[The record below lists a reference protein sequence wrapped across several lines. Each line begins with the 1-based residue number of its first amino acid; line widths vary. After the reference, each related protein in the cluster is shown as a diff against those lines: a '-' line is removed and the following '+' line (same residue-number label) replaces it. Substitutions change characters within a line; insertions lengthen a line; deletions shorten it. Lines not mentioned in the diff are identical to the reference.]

1 MTKLRSQYWATT
13 LPHLRAIAA
22 GQLEA
27 QAEYWAA
34 RTAPR
39 ASGDVVVIPVLGTI
53 TQRSPW
59 YGSSTEFLANALRAA
74 LADGSRAIVLEV
86 DSPGGEVYGVDELA
100 SLIRAARATK
110 PIVAVSNALTASAAY
125 YLAAQA
131 DELLVTP
138 SGEVG
143 SIGVYG
149 GHEDW
154 SGALDQ
160 MGIVITLISAG
171 EGKTDGNPFEA
182 LSDEARADMQAA
194 VDRYYGMFASAVAKG
209 RKVSVETVR
218 SSWKA
223 KVYGAKEAVAIGM
236 ADAVGTL
243 DDAIRRA
250 AALSTE
256 RRAVAA
262 SVDLEAERRMRAR
275 ARPA

>member
-13 LPHLRAIAA
+13 LPHLRAIRASA
-22 GQLEA
+22 LEA
-27 QAEYWAA
+27 QLEYWAA
-34 RTAPR
+34 RMQPR
-39 ASGDVVVIPVLGTI
+39 ASGDVAVIPILGTI
-53 TQRSPW
+53 TQR
-59 YGSSTEFLANALRAA
+59 GSWFGASTEGTANALRNA
-74 LADGSRAIVLEV
+74 LADGSRAIVLEI

-100 SLIRAARATK
+100 TLIRASRGGK
-110 PIVAVSNALTASAAY
+110 PIVAVANALAASAAY
-125 YLAAQA
+125 YIASQA

-160 MGIVITLISAG
+160 MGIVVTLISAG
-171 EGKTDGNPFEA
+171 EGKVDGNPFEA
-182 LSDEARADMQAA
+182 LSDEARADMQAS
-194 VDRYYGMFASAVAKG
+194 VDRYYGMFTTAVAKG
-209 RKVSVETVR
+209 RKVSVDTVR

-236 ADAVGTL
+236 ADSVGTI

-250 AALSTE
+250 GALAAE
-256 RRAVAA
+256 RRALSA
-262 SVDLEAERRMRAR
+262 SVDLEADRRRRAR
-275 ARPA
+275 SRVS